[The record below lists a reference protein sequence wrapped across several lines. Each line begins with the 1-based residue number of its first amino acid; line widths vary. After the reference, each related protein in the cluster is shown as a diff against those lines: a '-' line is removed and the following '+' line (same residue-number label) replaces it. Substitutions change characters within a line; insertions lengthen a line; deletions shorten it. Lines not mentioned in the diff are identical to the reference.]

1 MPTKKH
7 SRKAN
12 NPGKTNKK
20 NYTMKKTMKKP
31 MEIEFEGR
39 ILDIN
44 PDEMRE
50 KIKSLGGHMK
60 KGLTLYKRSVFSL
73 CDVKRG
79 FVRVRDEGDKI
90 TLTSKIYKNPDFPQ
104 EYELQLK
111 DEFEHGQEFL
121 RSLNLTEKAYHETIR
136 EKWTIPK
143 PNSKKGTELC
153 EITIDYIPGL
163 PPYSEIECKS
173 KADLMKS
180 CKLLNVRYKD
190 LIFGGYG
197 NVFTHYYD
205 IPNNIINNEIESL
218 TFQNIEKELEKH
230 IRKNAELLHNTAK
243 TNLEVFKTLKNS

>member
-1 MPTKKH
+1 MSTKKH
-7 SRKAN
+7 SRK
-12 NPGKTNKK
+12 TNK
-20 NYTMKKTMKKP
+20 NNNNTMEKTMKKP

-39 ILDIN
+39 VLDIN
-44 PDEMRE
+44 PVEMRE

-73 CDVKRG
+73 CDIKRG

-111 DEFEHGQEFL
+111 DKFEHGQEFL

-143 PNSKKGTELC
+143 PNSKKNTELC

-163 PPYSEIECKS
+163 PVYSEIECKS
-173 KADLMKS
+173 KADLIKS
-180 CKLLNVRYKD
+180 CKLLNVQYKD

-205 IPNNIINNEIESL
+205 IPNNIINNEISSL
-218 TFQNIEKELEKH
+218 TFQNIKKELEKH
-230 IRKNAELLHNTAK
+230 IRKNAELLHNTAHI
-243 TNLEVFKTLKNS
+243 NLEVFKTLKKKS